1 MNLQNKRVFVTGGAG
16 FIGSTLVRELL
27 KEKADIIVYDN
38 FISGDIRNLKEV
50 SNDIEI
56 IEGDIRDSNLFK
68 LLEKKQI
75 DFLFNLAALPYIPD
89 CYNKPLEFFDVDAKG
104 AMNVILAAKKAD
116 VKKILQYST
125 SEVYGTAKYVPIDE
139 NHPTL
144 PLSTYAVSKLAA
156 DRICYTLSFE
166 QDIPVVILRQFN
178 TYGSRETQ
186 PYVIPEII
194 TQLTNSNKIRLGNIK
209 ARRDFVHVSD
219 AAKAAIMLMK
229 SKQGVGDV
237 FNCGSG
243 NDYSIELLARTI
255 GDIFNKRFEII
266 IDENR
271 LRPLDV
277 ELLRANYFKLYKL
290 TGWTPKISLEE
301 GLNDL
306 VEWFNDNNKKWL
318 WEEKIVSS
326 DKVWVHKK
334 VTNIKEIV

>member
-1 MNLQNKRVFVTGGAG
+1 MNLQKKRVFVTGGAG

-27 KEKADIIVYDN
+27 KEKADVIVYDN
-38 FISGDIRNLKEV
+38 FISGDVRNLKEV
-50 SNDIEI
+50 ANDIEI
-56 IEGDIRDSNLFK
+56 IQGDIRDPNLSK
-68 LLEKKQI
+68 LLEKKEI
-75 DFLFNLAALPYIPD
+75 DFLFNLAALPYIQD

-116 VKKILQYST
+116 VKKIIQYST

-166 QDIPVVILRQFN
+166 QEIPVVILRQFN
-178 TYGSRETQ
+178 TYGPRETQ
-186 PYVIPEII
+186 PYVIPEIM
-194 TQLTNSNKIRLGNIK
+194 TQLSTSHKIKLGNIK

-219 AAKAAIMLMK
+219 AARAAIMLMK
-229 SKQGVGDV
+229 AKQGIGDV

-243 NDYSIELLARTI
+243 NDYSIELLAKTI
-255 GDIFNKRFEII
+255 GDIFDKKIEIV

-290 TGWTPKISLEE
+290 TEWTPKINLEE

-306 VEWFNDNNKKWL
+306 VEWFHDNNKKWL
-318 WEEKIVSS
+318 WEEKIAPA
-326 DKVWVHKK
+326 DKVWIKKK
-334 VTNIKEIV
+334 VSDVKKIV